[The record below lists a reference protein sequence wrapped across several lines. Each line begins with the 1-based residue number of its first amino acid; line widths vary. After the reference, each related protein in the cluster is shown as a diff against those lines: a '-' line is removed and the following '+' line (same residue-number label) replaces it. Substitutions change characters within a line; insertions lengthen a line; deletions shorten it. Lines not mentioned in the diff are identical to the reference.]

1 MFKDICRFM
10 NSLTSE
16 DVQVSPSSN
25 KKVTA
30 TVTEDAVIAINVEEK
45 EVDTVDTSHFAWV
58 NAHVEAMKRGCR

>member
-16 DVQVSPSSN
+16 DVQVSPSS

-58 NAHVEAMKRGCR
+58 NAHVEAMKRRCK